1 MRKLFSGILVI
12 LIFAGCAAVPVAEE
26 TFEPTPVESGGETID
41 EVTGLRIEAETG
53 LLLMSIEELAQFNGK
68 EGNLAF
74 VAVDGQVYDVSN
86 EPNWRNGD
94 HNGQQAGQ
102 DVSAYITGAPHGK
115 GILERFTVV
124 GKIINE

>member
-1 MRKLFSGILVI
+1 MRNTVIAMVLIL
-12 LIFAGCAAVPVAEE
+12 LLTGCTTETPIAEA
-26 TFEPTPVESGGETID
+26 FEPKPIEVNGETRD
-41 EVTGLRIEAETG
+41 EVTGLRIDAETG
-53 LLLMSIEELAQFNGK
+53 QLLMTIEELAQFNGK

-74 VAVDGQVYDVSN
+74 VAVDGQVYDVTN

-115 GILERFTVV
+115 SILDRFSAV
-124 GKIINE
+124 GKIVE

>member
-1 MRKLFSGILVI
+1 MRNTVIGIILMLVI
-12 LIFAGCAAVPVAEE
+12 SGCAAETPIAEA
-26 TFEPTPVESGGETID
+26 FEPTPIETNGETID
-41 EVTGLRIEAETG
+41 EVTGLRIDAESG
-53 LLLMSIEELAQFNGK
+53 LLLVSIEELAQFNGK
-68 EGNLAF
+68 DGNLAF
-74 VAVDGQVYDVSN
+74 VAVDGQAYDVSN

>member
-1 MRKLFSGILVI
+1 MRNTVIGIILMLVI
-12 LIFAGCAAVPVAEE
+12 TGCAAE
-26 TFEPTPVESGGETID
+26 TPIADVFTPTPIETSGETID
-41 EVTGLRIEAETG
+41 EVTGLRIEVESG
-53 LLLMSIEELAQFNGK
+53 LLFMTIEELAQFNGK

-74 VAVDGQVYDVSN
+74 VAMDGQVYDVSN

>member
-1 MRKLFSGILVI
+1 MRKLISGILVA
-12 LIFAGCAAVPVAEE
+12 LLFAGCVSEPATVEV
-26 TFEPTPVESGGETID
+26 FEPTPIETDGEIRD
-41 EVTGLRIEAETG
+41 EVTGLKLEAETG
-53 LLLMSIEELAQFNGK
+53 LLLMRIEELAQFNGK
-68 EGNLAF
+68 DGNLAF
-74 VAVDGQVYDVSN
+74 VAVDGQVYDVTN

-124 GKIINE
+124 GKIVE

>member
-1 MRKLFSGILVI
+1 MRNAVIGIILMLVI
-12 LIFAGCAAVPVAEE
+12 SGCAAETPIAE
-26 TFEPTPVESGGETID
+26 TFEPTPIETNGETID
-41 EVTGLRIEAETG
+41 EVTGLRIDAESG
-53 LLLMSIEELAQFNGK
+53 LLLVSIEELAQFNGK
-68 EGNLAF
+68 DGNLAF

>member
-1 MRKLFSGILVI
+1 MRNAVIGIILMLVI
-12 LIFAGCAAVPVAEE
+12 SGCAAETPIAEI
-26 TFEPTPVESGGETID
+26 FEPTPIETNGETID
-41 EVTGLRIEAETG
+41 EVTGLRIDAESG
-53 LLLMSIEELAQFNGK
+53 LLLVSIEELAQFNGK
-68 EGNLAF
+68 DGNLAF

>member
-1 MRKLFSGILVI
+1 MRNTVIGIILMLVI
-12 LIFAGCAAVPVAEE
+12 SYCAAETPIAE
-26 TFEPTPVESGGETID
+26 TFEPTPIENNGETID
-41 EVTGLRIEAETG
+41 EVTGLRIDAESG
-53 LLLMSIEELAQFNGK
+53 LLLVSIEELAQFNGK
-68 EGNLAF
+68 DGNLAF

>member
-1 MRKLFSGILVI
+1 MRNTMIGII
-12 LIFAGCAAVPVAEE
+12 LMLLISGCAAETPIAEA
-26 TFEPTPVESGGETID
+26 FEPKPIEVNGETID
-41 EVTGLRIEAETG
+41 EITGLRIAVESG
-53 LLLMSIEELAQFNGK
+53 LLLVTLEELAQFNGK
-68 EGNLAF
+68 DGNFAF
-74 VAVDGQVYDVSN
+74 VAVDGQIYDVTN

-124 GKIINE
+124 GKINNE

>member
-1 MRKLFSGILVI
+1 MRNTVIGIILMLVI
-12 LIFAGCAAVPVAEE
+12 TGCASE
-26 TFEPTPVESGGETID
+26 TPIADVFTPTPIENNGETID
-41 EVTGLRIEAETG
+41 ELTGLRIEVESG
-53 LLLMSIEELAQFNGK
+53 LLLMTIEELAQFNGK
-68 EGNLAF
+68 EENLAF

-124 GKIINE
+124 GKIIND

>member
-1 MRKLFSGILVI
+1 MRNTVIGIILMLVI
-12 LIFAGCAAVPVAEE
+12 TGCAAE
-26 TFEPTPVESGGETID
+26 TPIADVFIPTPIENNGETID
-41 EVTGLRIEAETG
+41 ELTGLRIEVESG
-53 LLLMSIEELAQFNGK
+53 LLLMTIEELAQFNGK